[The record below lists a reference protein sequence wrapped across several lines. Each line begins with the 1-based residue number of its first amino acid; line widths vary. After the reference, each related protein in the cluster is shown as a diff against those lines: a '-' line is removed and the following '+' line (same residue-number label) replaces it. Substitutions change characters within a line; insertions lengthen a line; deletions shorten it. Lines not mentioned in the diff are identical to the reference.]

1 VDDEVSHESGD
12 RDEQPEVDEARHPS
26 NVGDETTGHFY
37 HKHGLVIHPMPRHV
51 KSIDSG
57 SM

>member
-26 NVGDETTGHFY
+26 NVGDETTGRFY
-37 HKHGLVIHPMPRHV
+37 H
-51 KSIDSG
+51 
-57 SM
+57 